1 MIRSVKPSDVMAI
14 CGIYNHYIKHTTIS
28 FEENPVSMKEME
40 ARIRDIRSVYPW
52 LVWEEAGDVIGY
64 AYVDKWKERTAY
76 GFSVEDSIY
85 LKQSHEGQGLGT
97 SLLTRL
103 LEEVKKTNI
112 HAVVAGITL
121 PNERSIALH
130 ERMGFTKIAQFKEI
144 GFKLNQWLD
153 VGYWEL
159 LLKPSS

>member
-1 MIRSVKPSDVMAI
+1 MAI